1 MSGFPKKVEHLI
13 EEIQKLPGI
22 GPKSA
27 ERIALHIVSM
37 EKSRVDRLVSA
48 INEAKENLHLCPI
61 CFNLTDKEIC
71 DICADSD
78 RDHSLV
84 CVVEEVRDLYAIEKS
99 GEYKGVYH
107 VLHGR
112 IDPMNHVSVED
123 LRIKELMERVAKG
136 NVKEVILAM
145 NPNFN
150 GDITSL
156 YITKLLRPYGIKI
169 TRIAT
174 GLPKG
179 TEIDF
184 VDSVTLTMALK
195 DRKEI
200 T

>member
-1 MSGFPKKVEHLI
+1 MSGFPKKIEHLI

-27 ERIALHIVSM
+27 ERIALHIISM
-37 EKSRVDRLVSA
+37 DKNKVGRLVSA
-48 INEAKENLHLCPI
+48 ISEAKNNLHLCPI
-61 CFNLTDKEIC
+61 CFNLTDEEVCNIC
-71 DICADSD
+71 NDSG
-78 RDHSLV
+78 RDHSVV

-99 GEYKGVYH
+99 GDYRGIYH

-112 IDPMNHVSVED
+112 IDPMNHISVED
-123 LRIKELMERVAKG
+123 LRIKELIERVAKG
-136 NVKEVILAM
+136 GIKEVILAM

-156 YITKLLRPYGIKI
+156 YISKLLKPYKIKV

>member
-1 MSGFPKKVEHLI
+1 MSGFPKKVERLI

-37 EKSRVDRLVSA
+37 DKNRVDRLVNA
-48 INEAKENLHLCPI
+48 INGAKENLHLCPV
-61 CFNLTDKEIC
+61 CFNLTDKDLCNIC
-71 DICADSD
+71 SD
-78 RDHSLV
+78 PERNHSV
-84 CVVEEVRDLYAIEKS
+84 ICVVEEVRDLYAIEKS
-99 GEYKGVYH
+99 GEYRGVYH

-123 LRIKELMERVAKG
+123 LRIKELVERVAKG
-136 NVKEVILAM
+136 GIKEVILAT

-156 YITKLLRPYGIKI
+156 YISKLLKPYKVKI

-184 VDSVTLTMALK
+184 VDSVTLTMAIK

>member
-1 MSGFPKKVEHLI
+1 MSGFPDSVEQLI
-13 EEIQKLPGI
+13 KEISQLPGI

-27 ERIALHIVSM
+27 ERIALYIVAQD
-37 EKSRVDRLVSA
+37 KQRVDRLVNA
-48 INEAKENLHLCPI
+48 IKVARENLHLCPI

-71 DICADSD
+71 NICADEK
-78 RDHSLV
+78 RDHSTV
-84 CVVEEVRDLYAIEKS
+84 CVVEEVRDLFAIEKS
-99 GEYKGVYH
+99 GEYRGVYH

-112 IDPMNHVSVED
+112 IDPMNHVSTD
-123 LRIKELMERVAKG
+123 NLKIKELVERVAKG
-136 NVKEVILAM
+136 DIREVILAM

-150 GDITSL
+150 GDITAL
-156 YITKLLRPYGIKI
+156 YLQKVLKPFGVKI

-184 VDSVTLTMALK
+184 VDSVTLTMAIK

-200 T
+200 K

>member
-1 MSGFPKKVEHLI
+1 MSGFPEKISQLI
-13 EEIQKLPGI
+13 EEIAKLPGI

-27 ERIALHIVSM
+27 ERIALFIVS
-37 EKSRVDRLVSA
+37 ENKNKVERLVTA
-48 INEAKENLHLCPI
+48 IQKAKENLHLCPI

-71 DICADSD
+71 NICSD
-78 RDHSLV
+78 EKRDHSTI
-84 CVVEEVRDLYAIEKS
+84 CVVEEVRDLFAVEKS
-99 GEYKGVYH
+99 GEYRGVYH

-112 IDPMNHVSVED
+112 IDPMNHISVD
-123 LRIKELMERVAKG
+123 NLKIKELVERVAK
-136 NVKEVILAM
+136 NDIKEVILAM

-150 GDITSL
+150 GDITGL
-156 YITKLLRPYGIKI
+156 YIQKVLKPFGVKV

-184 VDSVTLTMALK
+184 VDSVTLTMAIK

-200 T
+200 I

>member
-1 MSGFPKKVEHLI
+1 MSGFPEKVEKLI
-13 EEIQKLPGI
+13 EEISKLPGI

-27 ERIALHIVSM
+27 ERIALYIVSSD
-37 EKSRVDRLVSA
+37 KSKVNTLIDT
-48 INEAKENLHLCPI
+48 IKEAKENLHLCPI
-61 CFNLTDKEIC
+61 CFNLTNKKIC
-71 DICADSD
+71 NICANER
-78 RDHSLV
+78 RDHSMI
-84 CVVEEVRDLYAIEKS
+84 CVVEEVRDLFAVEKS

-112 IDPMNHVSVED
+112 IDPMNHMSIDD
-123 LRIKELMERVAKG
+123 LKIKELVERVAKG
-136 NVKEVILAM
+136 NVKEVILAI

-156 YITKLLRPYGIKI
+156 YIQRILKPFGVKV

-184 VDSVTLTMALK
+184 VDSVTLSMAIR

-200 T
+200 I

>member
-1 MSGFPKKVEHLI
+1 MSGFPKKVERLI

-37 EKSRVDRLVSA
+37 DKNRVDRLVNA
-48 INEAKENLHLCPI
+48 INEAKENLHLCPV
-61 CFNLTDKEIC
+61 CFNLTDKDLCNIC
-71 DICADSD
+71 SD
-78 RDHSLV
+78 PERNHSV
-84 CVVEEVRDLYAIEKS
+84 ICVVEEVRDLYAIEKS
-99 GEYKGVYH
+99 GEYRGVYH

-123 LRIKELMERVAKG
+123 LRIKELVERVAKG
-136 NVKEVILAM
+136 GIKEVILAT

-156 YITKLLRPYGIKI
+156 YISKLLKPYKVKI

-184 VDSVTLTMALK
+184 VDSVTLTMAIK

>member
-1 MSGFPKKVEHLI
+1 MSGFPKKVERLI

-71 DICADSD
+71 DICADSE
-78 RDHSLV
+78 RDHSIV

-123 LRIKELMERVAKG
+123 LRIKELVERVAKG

-156 YITKLLRPYGIKI
+156 YITKLLKPYGIKI

>member
-1 MSGFPKKVEHLI
+1 MAGFPKKIENLI
-13 EEIQKLPGI
+13 NEISKLPGI

-27 ERIALHIVSM
+27 ERIALHIVSID
-37 EKSRVDRLVSA
+37 KYRVDNLVNA
-48 INEAKENLHLCPI
+48 ISDARENLHLCPI
-61 CFNLTDKEIC
+61 CFNLTDKEVC
-71 DICADSD
+71 DICADPK
-78 RDHSLV
+78 RDHSMI
-84 CVVEEVRDLYAIEKS
+84 CVVEEISDLYAIEKS

-112 IDPMNHVSVED
+112 IDPMNHMTVED
-123 LRIKELMERVAKG
+123 LKIKELVERVAKG
-136 NVKEVILAM
+136 GIKEVIIAT

-156 YITKLLRPYGIKI
+156 YIQKVLKPFGVRIS
-169 TRIAT
+169 RIAT

-184 VDSVTLTMALK
+184 VDSVTLIMAIK

-200 T
+200 K

>member
-1 MSGFPKKVEHLI
+1 MSGFPKKVERLI

-71 DICADSD
+71 DICADSE
-78 RDHSLV
+78 RDHSIV

-123 LRIKELMERVAKG
+123 LRIKELTERVAKG

-156 YITKLLRPYGIKI
+156 YITKLLKPYGIKI

>member
-1 MSGFPKKVEHLI
+1 MSGFPKKVEALI

-27 ERIALHIVSM
+27 ERIALHIVSAD
-37 EKSRVDRLVSA
+37 KNRVERLVSA
-48 INEAKENLHLCPI
+48 IKEAKENLHLCPV
-61 CFNLTDKEIC
+61 CFNLTDKDLC
-71 DICADSD
+71 NICADES
-78 RDHSLV
+78 RDHSTI

-99 GEYKGVYH
+99 GEYRGVYH

-112 IDPMNHVSVED
+112 IDPMNHISVED
-123 LRIKELMERVAKG
+123 LRIKELVERVAKG
-136 NVKEVILAM
+136 GIKEVILAT

-150 GDITSL
+150 GDITTL
-156 YITKLLRPYGIKI
+156 YIRKVLKPFGVKI

>member
-1 MSGFPKKVEHLI
+1 MSGFPKKVERLI

-71 DICADSD
+71 DICADSE
-78 RDHSLV
+78 RDHSIV

-156 YITKLLRPYGIKI
+156 YITKLLKPYGIKI

>member
-1 MSGFPKKVEHLI
+1 M
-13 EEIQKLPGI
+13 
-22 GPKSA
+22 
-27 ERIALHIVSM
+27 HIVSM

-71 DICADSD
+71 DICADSE
-78 RDHSLV
+78 RDHSIV

-123 LRIKELMERVAKG
+123 LRIKELVERVAKG

-156 YITKLLRPYGIKI
+156 YITKLLKPYGIKI

>member
-123 LRIKELMERVAKG
+123 LRIKELVERVAKG